1 MTKWCIWVHVCTW
14 IIDSWLFTNNFIS
27 PIASKHLLNQFY
39 NSQPPKDGKNYILA
53 YTRYLISLVQRQEN
67 YDLGKT
73 RISICRISR
82 HMRPDDSL
90 NQILGHWTLIF
101 AYYFTVYVISFI
113 DIVIQL
119 RVVTIGCSIHSIFG

>member
-1 MTKWCIWVHVCTW
+1 MSVHGLLTHGCLQ
-14 IIDSWLFTNNFIS
+14 INFIS

-39 NSQPPKDGKNYILA
+39 YSQPQQDGKNYILA

-82 HMRPDDSL
+82 HMRPVQVS
-90 NQILGHWTLIF
+90 
-101 AYYFTVYVISFI
+101 A
-113 DIVIQL
+113 
-119 RVVTIGCSIHSIFG
+119 